1 MIKILDN
8 FFNKEML
15 EKIQY
20 HVTTKLTFEPSFY
33 DHTTEKIKENY
44 YGARFYFEDD
54 PELQKTFIK
63 QSEKKFKIK
72 IKKVHN
78 GSGLDIRNLDHF
90 QPHKDDG
97 AGKLNLF
104 VMLKGP
110 VAVTNGIVFYFS
122 KQTEKGTE
130 LELDTHIGFREN
142 RAVLFPSGHY
152 HSPHKSNVRNL
163 KRYTATLFIQDYEE
177 V

>member
-1 MIKILDN
+1 MIKIIDN
-8 FFNKEML
+8 FFDKEML

-20 HVTTKLTFEPSFY
+20 HITTKLIFEPSFY
-33 DHTTEKIKENY
+33 DHTTEKIKENF

-63 QSEKKFKIK
+63 QGEKKFKIK

-97 AGKLNLF
+97 AGKLNLL

-110 VAVTNGIVFYFS
+110 TAVTNGTVFYH
-122 KQTEKGTE
+122 GTTDNCS
-130 LELDTHIGFREN
+130 LDIHVGFREN
-142 RAVLFPSGHY
+142 RAILFPSKHI
-152 HSPHKSNVRNL
+152 HSPHESNVPNL